1 MKNKASLVDL
11 IALAV
16 SFSQIRNKSGRGD
29 CFICVSYSSTV
40 KTCYYRAGRLMDM
53 DQQFVSTKLAETFR
67 AYETIQMLPKYE
79 FLSRSEQNPGNY
91 DQKVPART

>member
-1 MKNKASLVDL
+1 
-11 IALAV
+11 
-16 SFSQIRNKSGRGD
+16 
-29 CFICVSYSSTV
+29 
-40 KTCYYRAGRLMDM
+40 M

-91 DQKVPART
+91 DQKVPARDKGIIPLYKGGKVSVKIVKSGKSNCKKCKKLM